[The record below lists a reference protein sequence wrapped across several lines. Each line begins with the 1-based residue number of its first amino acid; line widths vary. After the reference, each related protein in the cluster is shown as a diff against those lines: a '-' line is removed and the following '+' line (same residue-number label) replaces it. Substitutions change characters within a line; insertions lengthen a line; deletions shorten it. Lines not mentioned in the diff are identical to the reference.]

1 MSEASLKRI
10 EADFSAELSN
20 IKTAGAGKALVLRFY
35 AKVAQDA
42 AEHAFLQS
50 MGLGE
55 AVAGAMHQR
64 TLMRLLEN
72 VQSTHAEWG
81 IDDDAFTDAALERTG
96 EAFHT
101 RFMELDASRI
111 GGRS

>member
-10 EADFSAELSN
+10 EAEFSAEIS
-20 IKTAGAGKALVLRFY
+20 TVRTTDDGKALLLRFY
-35 AKVAQDA
+35 ARIAQDA
-42 AEHAFLQS
+42 ADRTFLQS
-50 MGLGE
+50 MGLAE
-55 AVAGAMHQR
+55 AAVATMHHR
-64 TLMRLLEN
+64 TLVRLLEN
-72 VQSTHAEWG
+72 VQSAHAEWG
-81 IDDDAFTDAALERTG
+81 LDDETFTDTAMECTG